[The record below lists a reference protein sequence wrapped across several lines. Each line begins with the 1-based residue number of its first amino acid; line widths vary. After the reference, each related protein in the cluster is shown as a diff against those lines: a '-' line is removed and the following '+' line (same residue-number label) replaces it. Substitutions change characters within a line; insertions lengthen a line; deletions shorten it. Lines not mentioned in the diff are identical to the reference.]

1 MKKGFTLIELLAVII
16 ILAVIALIA
25 TPIVIDVINDS
36 KDSVAY
42 TETQRI
48 VEAVNNYC
56 QASGMMNQLDGSSN
70 SCKDGITLEELAL
83 MVDTKKA
90 EVVKVD
96 YSNKVDFIIVKS
108 NGRNVVY
115 NGVLYDLVDTDNYDE
130 MDVKYT
136 VKKDLN
142 ATTVTTAW
150 TRMDDAVGKVA
161 NATKDGSAVTNDFD
175 NIYPWSDIISY
186 NYNTSSKKVTAY
198 YGDTKFKFDG
208 SNGEVLTKIPT
219 FYYRRWQENGIEY
232 QSISKYPL
240 PGYSKSD
247 EFSVGRYTSSFSDS
261 KLHSKSGVKP
271 QTSKNI
277 TWFRT
282 ESNKLGSEFGQM
294 DYHYNL
300 IQMLYLV
307 EYADYNS
314 QSKLGEGITR
324 YRTDDNDKAL
334 IAENS
339 TNRIVIET
347 SRANNF
353 AVGQIINIG
362 KTSSWGTDVA
372 VSRTITKKESYSANG
387 VTGTAIYFNGAAVN
401 IAVDYR
407 IGTGSNAL
415 TASGGTN
422 SLGMKS
428 GTLNND
434 GKHSMIY
441 RGMEDIFG
449 HIWQF
454 VDGVNIKDNIA
465 YVSTDKNDYAVDK
478 FDGSY
483 QALGY
488 TNATTNN
495 WPKTLGYD
503 SNNSLFAFPNEVISN
518 SNYVSDYYYQNS
530 GNRIALVGGAWADNS
545 VAGLWYWNLNTA
557 SSYSSVFVG
566 SRLLK
571 LG

>member
-16 ILAVIALIA
+16 ILSVIALIA

-70 SCKDGITLEELAL
+70 SCKDGITLEELAT

-96 YSNKVDFIIVKS
+96 YSNKVDFILVKS

-136 VKKDLN
+136 VKRELA
-142 ATTVTTAW
+142 ATSSIW
-150 TRMDDAVGKVA
+150 TRMDDNVGKVA

-175 NIYPWSDIISY
+175 NVYPWSDIISY
-186 NYNTSSKKVTAY
+186 NYNTNTKKVTAY

-219 FYYRRWQENGIEY
+219 FYYKRWQENGIEY

-240 PGYSKSD
+240 PGYSKSE
-247 EFSVGRYTSSFSDS
+247 EFSVGRYTSSYDT
-261 KLHSKSGVKP
+261 KLHSKSGAFPKV
-271 QTSKNI
+271 QQNI

-294 DYHYNL
+294 DYHYLL

-314 QSKLGEGITR
+314 QSKLGEGITK

-372 VSRTITKKESYSANG
+372 VSRAITKKESYSANG

-407 IGTGSNAL
+407 IGTASNGL
-415 TASGGTN
+415 TASGGAN

-454 VDGVNIKDNIA
+454 VDGINIKDNIA

-483 QALGY
+483 QKIGY
-488 TNATTNN
+488 TNAIANGN
-495 WPKTLGYD
+495 IKTLGYD
-503 SNNSLFAFPNEVISN
+503 SNNALFAFPTEVGTN
-518 SNYVSDYYYQNS
+518 VVTDYYSQNT
-530 GNRIALVGGAWADNS
+530 GNRIVLVGGRWYNYS
-545 VAGLWYWNLNTA
+545 YAGLWCWTLDSA
-557 SSYSSVFVG
+557 SSDSIVFVG
-566 SRLLK
+566 SRLIK
-571 LG
+571 Y